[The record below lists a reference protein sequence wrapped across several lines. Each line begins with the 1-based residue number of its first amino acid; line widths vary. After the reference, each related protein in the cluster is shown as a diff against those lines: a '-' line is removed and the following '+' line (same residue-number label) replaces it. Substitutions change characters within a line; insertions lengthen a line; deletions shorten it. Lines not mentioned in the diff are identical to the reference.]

1 MAAKHNNLFLFLA
14 LACFAGI
21 ILIFVFDGYIG
32 LYDKMVIDN
41 GQYKQNIEWDEWA
54 RQEKYGGSI
63 GTSLEPG
70 AQADFTYTIENH
82 RFSEYTDVIEATL
95 WYNREK
101 VADLL
106 SEKISVPS
114 FDKAEVKWTIKSTDI
129 LPKDSS
135 VNQNYFFV
143 VKIKRGSLEREVN
156 INIYISSIFKD
167 IPSPASP

>member
-32 LYDKMVIDN
+32 LYDKLVIDN
-41 GQYKQNIEWDEWA
+41 GQSKQNVEWDEWA
-54 RQEKYGGSI
+54 RQEKYGGSV

-70 AQADFTYTIENH
+70 GQAEFTYTIENH
-82 RFSEYTDVIEATL
+82 RFSEYSDVIEATL
-95 WYNREK
+95 WNNRVK

-106 SEKISVPS
+106 SEKVSVPS
-114 FDKAEVKWTIKSTDI
+114 FDKTEVKWTVRTADI
-129 LPKDSS
+129 LPANSP
-135 VNQNYFFV
+135 VNQNYFYI
-143 VKIKRGSLEREVN
+143 VKIKRGILEREVN
-156 INIYISSIFKD
+156 INIYISNIIKE